1 MIRRVRLLI
10 LGLIPMLGLVPAALE
25 SQQQSKPLDPA
36 NLDTTCAAC
45 TDFYTFA
52 NGGWVGR
59 AKIPGDLPAWGTFY
73 ELQESN
79 FDALRGV
86 LTEAAADAKTSSDPN
101 LKKLGTFY
109 ASCMDSTLAEREGA
123 QPLAASFRMIA
134 AVHDRRS
141 LQAAIADLDNIGVKA
156 GFNFRST
163 QDAKNSARVI
173 AEAYQGGLG
182 LPDRDYYTKTDSASL
197 ALLAAYQDHI
207 ARMFRLLGDDSAAA
221 ARGAAAVLSLES
233 ALAGASMTL
242 AEQRDPNA
250 VYHLTRA
257 ADLPAMTPA
266 FDWDGFF
273 RRTGLG
279 KPAEINVAQP
289 KFIAAFDS
297 LMAHAPLADW
307 KSYLRWQ
314 LLTARAFTLS
324 SPFVTENFRFRFT
337 VLRGVHE
344 MRPRWKRC
352 LLLTDGSMGEIL
364 GQAYVRK
371 YFTPEAKAH
380 ALEMVSNIQAEFRH
394 RLARLTWMTD
404 ATKAK
409 AYAKLDAVRKKIGY
423 PDKWRD
429 YSALRIEPGSF
440 ARNLDRAE
448 GFEEHRR
455 LAKIG
460 KPVDRS
466 EWFMSPPTV
475 NAYYQPKLNEIV
487 FPAGIL
493 QPPFFNP
500 RADDA
505 VNYGGM
511 GAVIGHET
519 THGFDDEGR
528 QYDAR
533 GTLSGWWSKADEE
546 AFTGR
551 AQVVRRQFDG
561 YVAIDTIH
569 VNGQATLG
577 ENIADL
583 GGLTIAYGAY
593 MRSLK
598 GKEPPPID
606 GLTGPQ
612 RFFLGWAQVWRSK
625 QRPEY
630 TRLLATADVHSPDN
644 LRVNGPLANMPE
656 FRKAFGCKAGDPM
669 VRPDS
674 VRAEVW

>member
-1 MIRRVRLLI
+1 MIRRLWLLTV
-10 LGLIPMLGLVPAALE
+10 GLLLLPAALAA
-25 SQQQSKPLDPA
+25 QQQSKPLDPA

-45 TDFYTFA
+45 SDFYTFA
-52 NGGWVGR
+52 NGGWIRR
-59 AKIPGDLPAWGTFY
+59 ATIPGDLPAWGAFY

-86 LTEAAADAKTSSDPN
+86 LTDAAAAAKTTTDPT

-109 ASCMDSTLAEREGA
+109 ASCMDSTRAEREGA
-123 QPLAASFRMIA
+123 APLAPGLRMIA

-141 LQAAIADLDNIGVKA
+141 LEAALADLDNVGIKA
-156 GFNFRST
+156 GFTFQPS

-173 AEAYQGGLG
+173 AEVYQGGLG
-182 LPDRDYYTKTDSASL
+182 LPDRDYYVRTDSASR
-197 ALLAAYQDHI
+197 ALLAAYQDHVV
-207 ARMFRLLGDDSAAA
+207 RMFRLLGDDSATAGS
-221 ARGAAAVLSLES
+221 GAAA
-233 ALAGASMTL
+233 ALALETALARASMTL
-242 AEQRDPNA
+242 TERRDPNA

-257 ADLPAMTPA
+257 ADLRAMTPA

-273 RRTGLG
+273 RRTGLET
-279 KPAEINVAQP
+279 PAEINVAQP
-289 KFIAAFDS
+289 TFVAAFDS
-297 LMAHAPLADW
+297 LVAHAPAAQW
-307 KSYLRWQ
+307 RSYLRWQ
-314 LLTARAFTLS
+314 LLAARAFALS
-324 SPFVTENFRFRFT
+324 SPFVTENFRFRYT
-337 VLRGVHE
+337 VLRGVKE

-352 LLLTDGSMGEIL
+352 LILTDASMGQIL
-364 GQAYVRK
+364 GQAYVKK
-371 YFTPEAKAH
+371 YFTPEAKAR
-380 ALEMVSNIQAEFRH
+380 ALEMVNNIQAEFRS
-394 RLARLTWMTD
+394 RIERLTWMTD

-409 AYAKLDAVRKKIGY
+409 AFAKLDAIAKKIGY
-423 PDKWRD
+423 PDTWRD

-440 ARNLDRAE
+440 AVNLDRAQ
-448 GFEEHRR
+448 GFEEHRQ

-460 KPVDRS
+460 KPVDRA
-466 EWFMSPPTV
+466 EWLPSPPTV
-475 NAYYQPKLNEIV
+475 NAYYQPNLNEIV

-493 QPPFFNP
+493 QPPFFDP
-500 RADDA
+500 HADDA

-511 GAVIGHET
+511 GAVIGHEI
-519 THGFDDEGR
+519 THGFDDQGR

-533 GTLSGWWSKADEE
+533 GNLSGWWSKADEA
-546 AFTGR
+546 AFNER

-593 MRSLK
+593 IRSLK
-598 GKEPPPID
+598 GREPRPID

-630 TRLLATADVHSPDN
+630 ARLLATVDVHSPDG

-656 FRKAFGCKAGDPM
+656 FRQAFGCKAGDPM

-674 VRAEVW
+674 LRAEVW

>member
-1 MIRRVRLLI
+1 MTRRVCALVF
-10 LGLIPMLGLVPAALE
+10 GLIPILGLVPATA
-25 SQQQSKPLDPA
+25 QQQSKPLDPA

-52 NGGWVGR
+52 NGGWIRRV
-59 AKIPGDLPAWGTFY
+59 KIPGELPAWGGFY

-86 LTEAAADAKTSSDPN
+86 LTEAAAAAKTTSDPS
-101 LKKLGTFY
+101 LRKLGTFY
-109 ASCMDSTLAEREGA
+109 ASCMDSTLTEREGA
-123 QPLAASFRMIA
+123 KPLAPTLGMIA
-134 AVHDRRS
+134 GVHDRRS
-141 LQAAIADLDNIGVKA
+141 LGAAIAELDNIGIKA
-156 GFNFRST
+156 GFDFHPT
-163 QDAKNSARVI
+163 QDAKHSARVI

-197 ALLAAYQDHI
+197 ALLAAYEDHI
-207 ARMFRLLGDDSAAA
+207 GRMFRLLGDDSATAA
-221 ARGAAAVLSLES
+221 GGAAAVLSIES
-233 ALAGASMTL
+233 ALARASMTL
-242 AEQRDPNA
+242 AEQRDPKA
-250 VYHLTRA
+250 IYHLARA
-257 ADLPAMTPA
+257 ADLRAMTPA

-273 RRTGLG
+273 RRTGLRT
-279 KPAEINVAQP
+279 PAEINVAQP
-289 KFIAAFDS
+289 KFVATFDS
-297 LMAHAPLADW
+297 LVAHAPLADW

-314 LLTARAFTLS
+314 LLTARAFALS

-352 LLLTDGSMGEIL
+352 LLATDGSMGEIL
-364 GQAYVRK
+364 GRAYVKK
-371 YFTPEAKAH
+371 YFTPEAKAR
-380 ALEMVSNIQAEFRH
+380 ALEMVNNIQAEFRS
-394 RLARLTWMTD
+394 RLTRLTWMTD

-409 AYAKLDAVRKKIGY
+409 AYAKLDAITKKIGY
-423 PDKWRD
+423 PDQWRD

-440 ARNLDRAE
+440 ARNLDRAQ
-448 GFEEHRR
+448 GFEEHRQ

-460 KPVDRS
+460 KPVDRA

-493 QPPFFNP
+493 QPPFFDP

-511 GAVIGHET
+511 GAVIGHEL

-528 QYDAR
+528 QYDAN
-533 GTLSGWWSKADEE
+533 GNLSGWWSKADAD
-546 AFTGR
+546 AFNER

-577 ENIADL
+577 EDIADL

-593 MRSLK
+593 IRSLK
-598 GKEPPPID
+598 GTEPPPID
-606 GLTGPQ
+606 SLSGPQ
-612 RFFLGWAQVWRSK
+612 RFFLGWAQIWRSD

-630 TRLLATADVHSPDN
+630 ARLLATVDVHAPDK

-674 VRAEVW
+674 VRAEIW